1 LNHNN
6 TPDMGMPIYMNSCSC
21 KHLWDE
27 VDPQGRQRN
36 GDHGDHAN
44 CDFDN
49 WPLAM
54 AYVPMQ
60 PWEIPF
66 DPAESLK
73 SGTIFPSLFLPF
85 KGGARK

>member
-1 LNHNN
+1 
-6 TPDMGMPIYMNSCSC
+6 MGMSIYMNGCSC

-27 VDPQGRQRN
+27 VDPPERQRN
-36 GDHGDHAN
+36 GGHDDHAT

-60 PWEIPF
+60 PWEDPF
-66 DPAESLK
+66 DPAKGLG

-85 KGGARK
+85 KGGGRR

>member
-1 LNHNN
+1 
-6 TPDMGMPIYMNSCSC
+6 
-21 KHLWDE
+21 
-27 VDPQGRQRN
+27 
-36 GDHGDHAN
+36 
-44 CDFDN
+44 
-49 WPLAM
+49 M

-66 DPAESLK
+66 DPAESLQ